1 MNSGPFRRPLSGQGQ
16 LLAKR
21 DNQLHLL
28 VVSDV
33 HLMREMGA
41 YHPTCFDWLRGI
53 GVILGYKGSRWK
65 EKRKREWWG
74 SILSRLIMGAKG
86 VNSALQRSA

>member
-1 MNSGPFRRPLSGQGQ
+1 M
-16 LLAKR
+16 LAKR

-33 HLMREMGA
+33 HLTRERGA

-53 GVILGYKGSRWK
+53 SVILGYEGSRWK
-65 EKRKREWWG
+65 GKGKREWWG

-86 VNSALQRSA
+86 VNSALQRSAQGLD